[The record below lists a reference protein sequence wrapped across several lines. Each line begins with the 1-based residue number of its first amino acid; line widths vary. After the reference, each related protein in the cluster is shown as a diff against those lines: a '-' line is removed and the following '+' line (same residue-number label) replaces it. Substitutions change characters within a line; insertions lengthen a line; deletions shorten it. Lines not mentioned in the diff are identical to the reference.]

1 MTIDAKTKLYG
12 LLAHPSQHSLSP
24 VMHNLSFQ
32 YHNLNATYLA
42 FDVVPENVQG
52 ALQGIRAMDIGGVN
66 LSMPLKTV
74 VLPYLDAIDPTA
86 KLIGAVNTIKNDHG
100 HLTGYNTDGI
110 GLLKAL
116 PKDFEPQ
123 GAQVVLL
130 GAGGAAK
137 SVAVQC
143 GLAGVAHLTIVNR
156 HVTPDSRAVALQKLL
171 LAHTDMAV
179 DVQAMGDAT
188 QLKNSL
194 KTADLLINAT
204 NLGMGA
210 HIGENPLPG
219 PDVFTKDCI
228 VFDMIYAP
236 AETALLHCART
247 AGLTHVYNGIGMLV
261 QQGAAAFKIW
271 TGLGMPTKTILE
283 KLELN

>member
-12 LLAHPSQHSLSP
+12 LLAHPCQHSLSP
-24 VMHNLSFQ
+24 VMHNLSFH

-42 FDVVPENVQG
+42 FDVVPENIES
-52 ALQGIRAMDIGGVN
+52 ALQGIRAMAIGGVN
-66 LSMPLKTV
+66 LSMPLKTA
-74 VLPYLDAIDPTA
+74 VLPFLDEIDPAAT
-86 KLIGAVNTIKNDHG
+86 LIGAVNTIKNDNG

-116 PKDFEPQ
+116 PKEFDPK
-123 GAQVVLL
+123 GAHVVLL

-137 SVAVQC
+137 SVAVAC

-156 HVTPDSRAVALQKLL
+156 HVGADSRAQALQKLL
-171 LAHTDMAV
+171 TIHTQMTV
-179 DVQAMGDAT
+179 TVQALDDVAA
-188 QLKNSL
+188 L
-194 KTADLLINAT
+194 KTSLGETDLLINAT

-210 HIGENPLPG
+210 YEGQNPLPG
-219 PDVFTKDCI
+219 PEIFTKDI
-228 VFDMIYAP
+228 LVFDMIYAP
-236 AETALLHCART
+236 AETALLHCARK
-247 AGLTHVYNGIGMLV
+247 AGMTQTYNGLGMLV

-271 TGLGMPTKTILE
+271 TGLGMPTRTILE